1 MGSPSFPGLQGTANK
16 FIRAMEKAESLIVIK
31 LTDGNYLRTL
41 ENAVQFGKPILLEN
55 VGESLDASLEP
66 LLQKNTFKQVHM
78 LAMLLM
84 HAGKDVVAAA

>member
-1 MGSPSFPGLQGTANK
+1 MGSPSFHGLQGTANK
-16 FIRAMEKAESLIVIK
+16 FIRAMEKAEGLIVIK

-41 ENAVQFGKPILLEN
+41 ENAVQFGKPVLLEN